1 RRAGEGAAESAE
13 GKEVRREITGKYP
26 RKRDSQHEMDEG
38 YIESAV
44 NLLEK
49 DIQCLSTTHRMR
61 KKSRAAQQFMNP

>member
-1 RRAGEGAAESAE
+1 
-13 GKEVRREITGKYP
+13 
-26 RKRDSQHEMDEG
+26 MDEG

-61 KKSRAAQQFMNP
+61 KKEVKGYAAVHEPLSSFFPIRKIQKQWMDKKTSRVKVGNLVK